1 MGGDLWTVDHTVAEV
16 KRAAARPV
24 DGETLANK
32 VLSTRLDST
41 GLRGGGGGGGD
52 TRCRRSLDTDVAAP
66 LFCES
71 IREDAARLSPRP
83 AEDQVLE
90 LTFDPP
96 RPRRRCRSPVTML
109 ICKCSRAID
118 VETV

>member
-1 MGGDLWTVDHTVAEV
+1 M
-16 KRAAARPV
+16 
-24 DGETLANK
+24 ANK

-41 GLRGGGGGGGD
+41 RLCGGGGGD
-52 TRCRRSLDTDVAAP
+52 TRCRRSLDADVAAA

-71 IREDAARLSPRP
+71 IREDAVRLSPRP

-96 RPRRRCRSPVTML
+96 GPPQMVSMML
-109 ICKCSRAID
+109 ICNAAESLKSRRFD
-118 VETV
+118 SEWV